1 MLITGFPST
10 MARSVVTTIPVRA
23 FTPALQTRK
32 LRFVEGEW
40 LTQATQSLLE
50 LGFESRQPEVQD
62 LATYNSAIH
71 RADVFSRMHYTVLL
85 KTFL

>member
-1 MLITGFPST
+1 M
-10 MARSVVTTIPVRA
+10 
-23 FTPALQTRK
+23 
-32 LRFVEGEW
+32 EGEW

>member
-23 FTPALQTRK
+23 FTPALQTQK

-50 LGFESRQPEVQD
+50 LGFESEVQD